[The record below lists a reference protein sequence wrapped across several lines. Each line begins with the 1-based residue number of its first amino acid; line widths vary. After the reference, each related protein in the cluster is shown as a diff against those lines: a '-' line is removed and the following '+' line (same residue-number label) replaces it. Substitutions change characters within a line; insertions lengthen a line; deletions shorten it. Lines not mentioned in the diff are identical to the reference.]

1 MKKLIIA
8 TLFAV
13 FILQNSQA
21 QTTKIWVVRHAE
33 KSTSNPKDKDPE
45 LSDEGK
51 ERVAALTKLLRSQQ
65 IDSIYSTNYKRTK
78 LTVWPLADK
87 MGITINTYDATEKE
101 QLAKQIL
108 TQKPGKRF
116 VIVGHSNTILDLV
129 AAFGVAKP
137 LKELTDEDYDYL
149 FLITL
154 KNKKAELKVEQYGK
168 PHRSLKK
175 PD

>member
-8 TLFAV
+8 ILFGV
-13 FILQNSQA
+13 FILQNAQA
-21 QTTKIWVVRHAE
+21 QTTKIWVIRHAE
-33 KSTSNPKDKDPE
+33 KNTSDPKDKDPE

-65 IDSIYSTNYKRTK
+65 IDTIYSTNYKRTK

-87 MGITINTYDATEKE
+87 IGIAVNTYDAAEQE

-108 TQKPGKRF
+108 AQKPGKRF
-116 VIVGHSNTILDLV
+116 LIVGHSNTILNLV
-129 AAFGVAKP
+129 AAFGVQKP
-137 LKELTDEDYDYL
+137 LKELTDDDYDYL
-149 FLITL
+149 FLVTL

-175 PD
+175 AN